1 MKRSIAPVLLLVL
14 AGCTSGR
21 VPDSLTSTGAT
32 STVAVAAAPTGGIA
46 GSDMAVTV
54 QPGLIEFAV
63 PASAESVW
71 QAVPVTLLEL
81 GLPVSSTNEQTKLM
95 VSQNTRVSRIAGRR
109 PSTYFRCGGTYTDDA
124 DSGRA
129 TVIVRM
135 QVLPGADATSSRVR
149 TEIRATAASTGGA
162 TAGECGST
170 GSLEQLIARTLREKT
185 GTPPG

>member
-63 PASAESVW
+63 PASRRKGHGAIDSRG
-71 QAVPVTLLEL
+71 PSR
-81 GLPVSSTNEQTKLM
+81 LP
-95 VSQNTRVSRIAGRR
+95 
-109 PSTYFRCGGTYTDDA
+109 
-124 DSGRA
+124 
-129 TVIVRM
+129 
-135 QVLPGADATSSRVR
+135 
-149 TEIRATAASTGGA
+149 
-162 TAGECGST
+162 
-170 GSLEQLIARTLREKT
+170 
-185 GTPPG
+185 